1 VVLATTRADV
11 NGVARRTLE
20 SRKASFAP
28 MDIAV
33 AESGMDHGGITP
45 VGLPTGWPLLVD
57 RAVVETDRVIV
68 GSGLRRSKLALAG
81 RWLTGLP
88 GAQVVDG
95 LGLPVEH

>member
-1 VVLATTRADV
+1 
-11 NGVARRTLE
+11 
-20 SRKASFAP
+20 
-28 MDIAV
+28 
-33 AESGMDHGGITP
+33 
-45 VGLPTGWPLLVD
+45 
-57 RAVVETDRVIV
+57 VIV